1 MNYNRIFTNNGI
13 IVKGLC
19 NLLDDVSI
27 PYIIKDG
34 VESSRLAGFGAPS
47 NSVEVH
53 VLDSYIDE
61 ASEIVKNYEVEINS

>member
-1 MNYNRIFTNNGI
+1 MSYTKIFTNNNI

-19 NLLDDVSI
+19 NLLDDASI
-27 PYIIKDG
+27 SYIIKDR
-34 VESSRLAGFGAPS
+34 VESSRLAGFGTPP

-53 VLDSYIDE
+53 VLSTQINE